1 MRATRDL
8 LRRRMPLAPTRG
20 ALLAHGPNP
29 NRPSTLPAMG
39 THLASQANRDGVAAR
54 CAAPAVHTS
63 LEVDL
68 ALVSS
73 SDARLRDVARPVVQT
88 ATQHDATT
96 LSRLHTVP
104 GIGTMLRLVRRDA
117 IHHIDRCPR
126 GQEVASSCRLV
137 KCAKASNGNR
147 SGTSGATMGHA
158 HLTWAF
164 SEAAVFC
171 RREHPAGQPCRA
183 RWEKKH
189 DTGQAWT
196 LVAHTCA
203 RAVSDMCKRK
213 VAFARPRCLNDAG
226 RGGGERDVSLDNPG
240 MHLRR
245 ATL

>member
-1 MRATRDL
+1 
-8 LRRRMPLAPTRG
+8 MPLAPTRG

-73 SDARLRDVARPVVQT
+73 SDARLRDVARPIVQT

-147 SGTSGATMGHA
+147 SALQGPQWAMPISPGRFPKRPSSAGGSIPLASHA
-158 HLTWAF
+158 GPDGRKNTT
-164 SEAAVFC
+164 
-171 RREHPAGQPCRA
+171 QA
-183 RWEKKH
+183 RH
-189 DTGQAWT
+189 GPLSLIHARVPS
-196 LVAHTCA
+196 LTCA
-203 RAVSDMCKRK
+203 S
-213 VAFARPRCLNDAG
+213 ARSPLLGQDA
-226 RGGGERDVSLDNPG
+226 
-240 MHLRR
+240 
-245 ATL
+245 